1 MSEGRIVNSLQR
13 TAAELWQDYLFLSR
27 EMLKFLER
35 KEHELFF
42 ELMSQREAVQQMLDE
57 LAKDNFKHTEQGQA
71 LFLELR
77 GLNLSITQKVQLFL
91 NHAKQKHSAS
101 KAYDGYGEAG
111 GDAGSRLDRIIR

>member
-1 MSEGRIVNSLQR
+1 MSEGRIVNSSQR
-13 TAAELWQDYLFLSR
+13 TAAELWQDYLFLSH

-35 KEHELFF
+35 KEHELFL
-42 ELMSQREAVQQMLDE
+42 ELMSQRENVQQMLDE
-57 LAKDNFKHTEQGQA
+57 LANDDFKHTERGQV

-101 KAYDGYGEAG
+101 KAYDSYGDAG
-111 GDAGSRLDRIIR
+111 GDAGSRLDRIIK

>member
-1 MSEGRIVNSLQR
+1 MMTSSQR

-35 KEHELFF
+35 KEHELFL
-42 ELMSQREAVQQMLDE
+42 ELMSQRETVQQMLDG
-57 LAKDNFKHTEQGQA
+57 LAKDDFKHTAQGQA

-111 GDAGSRLDRIIR
+111 GDAGSRLDRLIK